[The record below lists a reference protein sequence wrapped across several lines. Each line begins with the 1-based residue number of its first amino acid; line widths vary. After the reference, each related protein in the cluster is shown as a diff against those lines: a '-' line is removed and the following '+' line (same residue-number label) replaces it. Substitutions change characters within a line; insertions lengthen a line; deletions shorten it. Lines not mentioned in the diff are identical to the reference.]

1 MRPLTKEFL
10 IAALNRAVW
19 TFAEV
24 FLGFM
29 TVGMTLSEVEW
40 LKGLSVSA
48 VAFIISFLKS
58 IVVGLPEAQNDG
70 SLLIDESGETTKW
83 LLKVD
88 TPLEDVSKM
97 KAVRLVVDPH
107 AILPSDDPTEVDE

>member
-1 MRPLTKEFL
+1 MKTLTKEWL
-10 IAALNRAVW
+10 MAALTRAIW

-83 LLKVD
+83 LLKVG

-97 KAVRLVVDPH
+97 KAVRLIVDPH
-107 AILPSDDPTEVDE
+107 AILPQDDPTEVDE